1 MIEPTLRAFDVD
13 PDLDDQWALKNTGQ
27 TGGTPDADLDGLEA
41 WALGTGAG
49 QTVAVIDSG
58 ADLDHPDLDA
68 NLQPGVDY
76 VEPSTPPEDTSGHGT
91 HVSGIIAAEYDNGIG
106 VAGLAHGAKV
116 VPLRVMSGFN
126 GSLQRILDAFEY
138 AGSSGARVA
147 NASLGTVPITDA
159 EDAAQIRDLFNAVM
173 ARHPDTLYVVA
184 AGNSANNNDARP
196 VFPCNATAANLVCV
210 AASDDNDAMTEF
222 SNYGQQ
228 SVDVFAPGDEIFST
242 WKGDTYADADGT
254 SMAAPQVSAI
264 AALVLSAAPNLPTAA
279 LKEAIFETG
288 EVPTGPDL
296 TVTHRRVNALAAL
309 EWLGVDEDGDGS
321 ANGTDN
327 CWRSMDTGD
336 PDGDGVGGTCDLTPR
351 GVDADGDGKP
361 AVDDSCPSVYGTL
374 ANGCPA
380 PPPPPNTD
388 GDGFIDAAD
397 ACPTERAQTRNG
409 CPLPALTGL
418 SGKVTKR
425 GSRRYVTVRAS
436 TTRAAVVRILVQ
448 RKKGTKWVKVKKRTL
463 ATSANRVTLT
473 VSRLQARPPPDRGG
487 RLQQRRLRHVGHPV
501 LPRPVDIRGCPPA
514 ASASSP
520 SGTRSR
526 TAAGSCSGASRCS
539 RGRCGPPAG
548 SASRT
553 PRTRRTARPSR
564 TWWRARSRRPAPT
577 CGTTSAACTSA
588 PTTCGSRPG
597 TATRSSATTG
607 AALAFLAERCER
619 VLTATVP
626 LDLGRPRPRSAVAE
640 ANAAIEASA
649 AAAGALVLDLR
660 GFGARNLM
668 MADHVHP
675 TAFGQIAIA
684 ERALDLLSGHGLEP
698 RLRPSSLISYE
709 TSARGRLR
717 GDLTYTYRHAKISA
731 RAALISASASA
742 RRRRRRAA

>member
-1 MIEPTLRAFDVD
+1 MAEKTSVLIRTLPLALTLLVLLPQAAAADTSTRIIVQREPGLSAAERADIRKDADVRFTSALPVADTEVVTAARRDLAGALRDLNRDPDVRWAMIEPTLRAFNVD
-13 PDLDDQWALKNTGQ
+13 PGFVDQWALNNTGQ
-27 TGGTPDADLDGLEA
+27 TGGTPDADLDGLQA

-116 VPLRVMSGFN
+116 VPLRVMSGFT

-228 SVDVFAPGDEIFST
+228 SVDVLAPGDEIVST
-242 WKGDTYADADGT
+242 WKGDTYADNGGT

-296 TVTHRRVNALAAL
+296 TLTHRRVNALAAL
-309 EWLGVDEDGDGS
+309 QWLGVDEDGDGS

-397 ACPTERAQTRNG
+397 ACPTERALTRNG

-448 RKKGTKWVKVKKRTL
+448 RKKGSKWVKVKKRTL
-463 ATSANRVTLT
+463 ATRGNRIALK
-473 VSRLQARPPPDRGG
+473 VSRLTRG
-487 RLQQRRLRHVGHPV
+487 RHRIKVAVYSDAG
-501 LPRPVDIRGCPPA
+501 
-514 ASASSP
+514 
-520 SGTRSR
+520 SGTS
-526 TAAGSCSGASRCS
+526 
-539 RGRCGPPAG
+539 
-548 SASRT
+548 
-553 PRTRRTARPSR
+553 
-564 TWWRARSRRPAPT
+564 
-577 CGTTSAACTSA
+577 
-588 PTTCGSRPG
+588 
-597 TATRSSATTG
+597 ATRY
-607 AALAFLAERCER
+607 FR
-619 VLTATVP
+619 V
-626 LDLGRPRPRSAVAE
+626 R
-640 ANAAIEASA
+640 
-649 AAAGALVLDLR
+649 
-660 GFGARNLM
+660 
-668 MADHVHP
+668 
-675 TAFGQIAIA
+675 
-684 ERALDLLSGHGLEP
+684 
-698 RLRPSSLISYE
+698 
-709 TSARGRLR
+709 
-717 GDLTYTYRHAKISA
+717 
-731 RAALISASASA
+731 
-742 RRRRRRAA
+742 

>member
-1 MIEPTLRAFDVD
+1 LTIAVAEKTSVLIRTLPLALILLVLLPQAAAADTSTRIIVQREPGLSAAERADIRKDADVRFTSALPVADTEVVTAARRDLAGALRDLNRDPDVRWAMIEPTLRAFDVD
-13 PDLDDQWALKNTGQ
+13 PGFGDQWALNNTGQ
-27 TGGTPDADLDGLEA
+27 TGGTPDADLDGLQA

-91 HVSGIIAAEYDNGIG
+91 HVSGIIAAEYGNGIG

-228 SVDVFAPGDEIFST
+228 SVDVLAPGDEIVST
-242 WKGDTYADADGT
+242 WKGDAYADNSGT

-264 AALVLSAAPNLPTAA
+264 AALVLSAAPSLPTAA

-288 EVPTGPDL
+288 EVPVGPDL
-296 TVTHRRVNALAAL
+296 TLTHRRVNALAAL
-309 EWLGVDEDGDGS
+309 EWLGVDEDGDG
-321 ANGTDN
+321 AVNGTDN

-361 AVDDSCPSVYGTL
+361 ALDDSCPSVYGTL
-374 ANGCPA
+374 ANGCPV

-409 CPLPALTGL
+409 CPLPALTAL

-448 RKKGTKWVKVKKRTL
+448 RKKGSKWVKVKKRTL
-463 ATSANRVTLT
+463 ATRGNRIALKVP
-473 VSRLQARPPPDRGG
+473 RLKRG
-487 RLQQRRLRHVGHPV
+487 RHRIVVAVYSNAG
-501 LPRPVDIRGCPPA
+501 
-514 ASASSP
+514 
-520 SGTRSR
+520 SGTS
-526 TAAGSCSGASRCS
+526 
-539 RGRCGPPAG
+539 
-548 SASRT
+548 
-553 PRTRRTARPSR
+553 
-564 TWWRARSRRPAPT
+564 
-577 CGTTSAACTSA
+577 
-588 PTTCGSRPG
+588 
-597 TATRSSATTG
+597 ATRY
-607 AALAFLAERCER
+607 FR
-619 VLTATVP
+619 V
-626 LDLGRPRPRSAVAE
+626 R
-640 ANAAIEASA
+640 
-649 AAAGALVLDLR
+649 
-660 GFGARNLM
+660 
-668 MADHVHP
+668 
-675 TAFGQIAIA
+675 
-684 ERALDLLSGHGLEP
+684 
-698 RLRPSSLISYE
+698 
-709 TSARGRLR
+709 
-717 GDLTYTYRHAKISA
+717 
-731 RAALISASASA
+731 
-742 RRRRRRAA
+742 